1 VKPPTDRPKAIAR
14 SGRRLALTWLDFL
27 VIAATV
33 LTFGAVLMA
42 NIPNGKATMRSS
54 VQPSTDEPVEI
65 GQLRNDSQLP
75 NDPDLVRARI
85 KLALGGP
92 WS

>member
-1 VKPPTDRPKAIAR
+1 MKPPTDRPKAIAR

-33 LTFGAVLMA
+33 LTFGAVLIA
-42 NIPNGKATMRSS
+42 NIPNGKSSMRTG
-54 VQPSTDEPVEI
+54 VLPTDGPIEI
-65 GQLRNDSQLP
+65 GQIP

-85 KLALGGP
+85 KLANGGP
-92 WS
+92 WG

>member
-1 VKPPTDRPKAIAR
+1 VKPPTDRPKALAR
-14 SGRRLALTWLDFL
+14 SDRRLALTWLDFL

-42 NIPNGKATMRSS
+42 NIPNGKASTRTS
-54 VQPSTDEPVEI
+54 VLPPTDGPVEI
-65 GQLRNDSQLP
+65 SQLP
-75 NDPDLVRARI
+75 NDPQFPNDPELVRARI
-85 KLALGGP
+85 KLANGGP

>member
-1 VKPPTDRPKAIAR
+1 MKPPTDRPRAIAR
-14 SGRRLALTWLDFL
+14 SDRRLALTWLDFL

-33 LTFGAVLMA
+33 LTFGAVLIA
-42 NIPNGKATMRSS
+42 NIPNGKSSMRTS
-54 VQPSTDEPVEI
+54 VLPTDGPVEI
-65 GQLRNDSQLP
+65 SQIP

-85 KLALGGP
+85 KLANGGP